1 MQDKHRF
8 ITQMDYFV
16 CAGEKPQTFFA
27 VQNIFAVP
35 GKFKVVETKKKSGK
49 KHSLSP
55 VVTGEGEKVSGI

>member
-1 MQDKHRF
+1 
-8 ITQMDYFV
+8 MDYFV